1 MKIEIIVVVNSLL
14 QKQPIKWV
22 STNLIPNTT
31 PCNALQKLGDI
42 WNSFDQG
49 KYDEVG
55 VKGRS
60 LELQREK

>member
-1 MKIEIIVVVNSLL
+1 MKIKIIVVNNLL

-22 STNLIPNTT
+22 SAYLIPNTT

-42 WNSFDQG
+42 WNSFDKG
-49 KYDEVG
+49 KYDEVS